1 MRSEQ
6 SARCVVFEEQ
16 LSDQMKRIFSVSKV
30 TYSQP
35 SETREQDCLFLDIE
49 VAKSFAKNGTLV
61 SKVRGVGT
69 IFSNYEKIPFGH
81 LNKRIQL
88 ADVADTKDLFFFDI
102 DTNTKTYVNLVQRTF
117 SFVYFFSGQ
126 YDPDNGTLTSI
137 TFPEVE
143 T

>member
-1 MRSEQ
+1 
-6 SARCVVFEEQ
+6 VFGAQLAEQ
-16 LSDQMKRIFSVSKV
+16 LKRIFSVSKV
-30 TYSQP
+30 TYAQLR
-35 SETREQDCLFLDIE
+35 ENQEQDCIFVDIE
-49 VAKSFAKNGTLV
+49 SAKSFPKNGTLK
-61 SKVRGVGT
+61 SKVTGVGT

-88 ADVADTKDLFFFDI
+88 ADAADTKDLFFFDI
-102 DTNTKTYVNLVQRTF
+102 DVNTKTYVNLVQRTF

-143 T
+143 P